1 MNLGCLEQSWC
12 VLGVSGMRLGCVLE
26 RLESILEV
34 SWAILERLEVFLEG
48 FWRVLE
54 ASWELSGSIL
64 CHFGQYA
71 KIAKNLGKTM
81 VFH

>member
-34 SWAILERLEVFLEG
+34 SWGHLGHLETFLEG
-48 FWRVLE
+48 SWRVLE
-54 ASWELSGSIL
+54 ASWELSGGIL
-64 CHFGQYA
+64 CHLEQYA
-71 KIAKNLGKTM
+71 KIAKNLGKPL